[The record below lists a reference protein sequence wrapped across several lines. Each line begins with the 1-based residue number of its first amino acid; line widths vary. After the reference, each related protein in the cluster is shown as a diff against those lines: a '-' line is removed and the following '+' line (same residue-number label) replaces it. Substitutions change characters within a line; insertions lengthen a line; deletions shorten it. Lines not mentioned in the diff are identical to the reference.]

1 MQDDLGLGKASQSFP
16 SGSDNPSYDVGDW
29 CLVFPFLMFPHE
41 QSIE

>member
-1 MQDDLGLGKASQSFP
+1 MQDDLGLGKASQ
-16 SGSDNPSYDVGDW
+16 SDNPSYDVGDW